1 MFILV
6 LVPVLAAVVL
16 RADTFFR
23 LRSAAAVLPGWGR
36 EVNYLALYNRAS
48 ADAQRLL
55 RGAEVPERDRRAVI
69 GLARARAA
77 AAVASLDMAGRFAL
91 ARRGASPSA
100 ASPDPGGD
108 PRFDARASDVDPHH
122 AYVEGCACEHC
133 LTTEA
138 ELRAW
143 ADEHRAAAV
152 EHQEGAFEVWP
163 VAPPTV
169 PWQLDHEPAA
179 PAFRAGVA

>member
-1 MFILV
+1 MFVLV

-77 AAVASLDMAGRFAL
+77 AVVASLDMAGRFAL
-91 ARRGASPSA
+91 ALRA
-100 ASPDPGGD
+100 D
-108 PRFDARASDVDPHH
+108 PRPRPPAPCDADPPH
-122 AYVEGCACEHC
+122 AYVDGCGCEHC

-138 ELRAW
+138 ELRSW

-152 EHQEGAFEVWP
+152 EHQERAFEVWP

-179 PAFRAGVA
+179 EALCAGVA